1 MDFGLPVQPANHHL
15 SCVSNPAVPE
25 RLSAALADRY
35 RIDRELGAGG
45 MATVYL
51 ADDLKHRRKVAIKV
65 LREDLSMSVGASR
78 FLREIEIAA
87 QLQHPNILPLLDS
100 GEAAGRLFYVMPY
113 VEGQSLRQRLA
124 REHELPVGEVVRLL
138 IEVVD
143 ALSYAHERGVVHRD
157 IKPDNVMLT
166 GRHAVVADFG
176 VARAVSQA
184 TGGNDGLTSMGVAL
198 GTPAYMAPEQATA
211 DPNVDQRA
219 DIYAIGIVAYELLA
233 GRPPFAAPSPQQVL
247 AAQVTTAPEPI
258 SRHRPGVP
266 AALEQLVMRCLEK
279 LPADRFQTAGE
290 LLAAL
295 EPLGTPSGG
304 LAPTSARLPAA
315 ARRTVRPRLVMAVA
329 IAVVLAIGA
338 LAWQMLSAPDEV
350 ALGRSTAVTTESG
363 LEIVPAISPDGRF
376 VAYAA
381 GNSAKV
387 RVFVRPVEGGRAI
400 PLSEDSTGFQYKP
413 RWSPDGRQL
422 LFLDF
427 NLAVWLAPAFGESG
441 TARVIAPTRGL
452 GYESA
457 DWSPSGTEI
466 AVVHSDTLS
475 VITIEGGASRIVAVV
490 KDLNSCAW
498 SPDSR
503 WFACVRGNSQ
513 YILLGLQFGNLS
525 PSAVVL
531 VPAGGG
537 TPIEITDAASLNHSP
552 AWAGDARRIYFVSN
566 RDGPRDIYEQSI
578 DRNGQP
584 RGSASRVST
593 GLEVQS
599 FSLTPDGTRVA
610 YSVYRA
616 TANIWSVPFPRSGPT
631 TNADATPVTSGNQ
644 IIETLRMSRDR
655 KWLVYDSNIRG
666 NSDIWRMPV
675 TGGQPEQ
682 LTSEP
687 FDEFS
692 GDLSP
697 DNSSIAY
704 HSFRTPGL
712 RQVEV
717 KPLNGGPIERVTR
730 DDIQHS
736 NAVWSPDGQSL
747 VFFEPLPPF
756 RTSVSRRTGPGAWSP
771 ARTLVHGA
779 GPRWMPDGKTI
790 AYGGLEQV
798 KGQLVLT
805 LKAMPADSGPSRM
818 VVPWAPERGFAV
830 GAEFSADGRHTFI
843 KSLDPQ
849 GRASIWSIPLAG
861 GEPRLL
867 VSFPDPSR
875 PSYRPSFTTDEKRF
889 FFPVEDRQSD
899 IHVAEVVKK

>member
-1 MDFGLPVQPANHHL
+1 MN
-15 SCVSNPAVPE
+15 E

-35 RIDRELGAGG
+35 RVERELGAGG

-65 LREDLSMSVGASR
+65 LREDLSLSVGGAR

-113 VEGQSLRQRLA
+113 VEGQSLRQRLT
-124 REHELPVGEVVRLL
+124 REHELPVGEVIRLL

-143 ALSYAHERGVVHRD
+143 ALSYAHQRGVVHRD

-184 TGGNDGLTSMGVAL
+184 TGGEGLTSMGVAL

-219 DIYAIGIVAYELLA
+219 DIYAIGVVAYELLA
-233 GRPPFAAPSPQQVL
+233 GKAPFAGTSPQQVL
-247 AAQVTTAPEPI
+247 AAHVTTAPEPI

-266 AALEQLVMRCLEK
+266 APLEHLVMRCLEK
-279 LPADRFQTAGE
+279 LPADRFQTANE

-295 EPLGTPSGG
+295 EPMATPSGG
-304 LAPTSARLPAA
+304 TAPTSARLPAA
-315 ARRTVRPRLVMAVA
+315 ARRTVRPRVA
-329 IAVVLAIGA
+329 IAAAIALVLAFGA
-338 LAWQMLSAPDEV
+338 LAWRVLSGPAEV
-350 ALGRSTAVTTESG
+350 ALGRSTAVTTETG

-376 VAYAA
+376 VAYSA
-381 GNSAKV
+381 GNSSSL

-400 PLSEDSTGFQYKP
+400 ALSDDSTGFQYRP
-413 RWSPDGRQL
+413 RWSPDGRHL
-422 LFLDF
+422 LFLDA

-441 TARVIAPTRGL
+441 TARVLAPARGL
-452 GYESA
+452 GFGSA
-457 DWSPSGTEI
+457 DWSPTGSEV

-475 VITIEGGASRIVAVV
+475 IVAVEDGRSRVVAVV
-490 KDLNSCAW
+490 KDLNSCVW

-513 YILLGLQFGNLS
+513 YVLPGVQFGNLS

-531 VPAGGG
+531 LPASGGP
-537 TPIEITDAASLNHSP
+537 PIEITDAVSLNHSP
-552 AWAGDARRIYFVSN
+552 AWAGDARRLYFVSN
-566 RDGPRDIYEQSI
+566 RDGPRDIYVQDL
-578 DRNGQP
+578 DRNGRP
-584 RGSASRVST
+584 RGSALRVST

-599 FSLTPDGTRVA
+599 LSLTPDGARVA

-616 TANIWSVPFPRSGPT
+616 TANIWSVPFPRSGPIT
-631 TNADATPVTSGNQ
+631 AAEATPVTSGNQ
-644 IIETLRMSRDR
+644 IIEVVRISRDG

-666 NSDIWRMPV
+666 NSDIWRMPI

-687 FDEFS
+687 FDEFA

-697 DNSSIAY
+697 DNSSLAY

-712 RQVEV
+712 RQIEV
-717 KPLNGGPIERVTR
+717 KPLGGGPIERVTR
-730 DDIQHS
+730 NNVQES
-736 NAVWSPDGQSL
+736 NAIWSPDGQSL
-747 VFFEPLPPF
+747 VFFETVPPYKV
-756 RTSVSRRTGPGAWSP
+756 SVVHRSGPHTWSP
-771 ARTLVHGA
+771 PRTLTHGV
-779 GPRWMPDGKTI
+779 GPRWMRDGKSITF
-790 AYGGLEQV
+790 GGIEQID
-798 KGQLVLT
+798 GQVVIT
-805 LKAMPADSGPSRM
+805 LRAMPADSGPSR
-818 VVPWAPERGFAV
+818 VVGRWPPNRGFAV
-830 GAEFSADGRHTFI
+830 GAEFSADGRNAFI
-843 KSLDPQ
+843 KVQDPQ
-849 GRASIWSIPLAG
+849 GHASIWSLLIAG
-861 GEPRLL
+861 GDPRLL
-867 VSFPDPSR
+867 VSFPDASR
-875 PSYRPSFTTDEKRF
+875 PSYRPAFATDEKRI

-899 IHVAEVVKK
+899 IHAAEVVKK

>member
-1 MDFGLPVQPANHHL
+1 M
-15 SCVSNPAVPE
+15 SE

-65 LREDLSMSVGASR
+65 LREDLSMSVGAAR

-113 VEGQSLRQRLA
+113 VEGQSLRQRLT
-124 REHELPVGEVVRLL
+124 REHELPVGEAVRLL

-143 ALSYAHERGVVHRD
+143 ALSYAHQRGVVHRD

-184 TGGNDGLTSMGVAL
+184 TGGDGLTSMGVAL

-219 DIYAIGIVAYELLA
+219 DIYAIGVVAYELLA
-233 GRPPFAAPSPQQVL
+233 GKPPFSGASPQQIL
-247 AAQVTTAPEPI
+247 AAHVTTAAEPV

-279 LPADRFQTAGE
+279 RPADRFQTADE

-295 EPLGTPSGG
+295 EPMATPSGG

-315 ARRTVRPRLVMAVA
+315 ARRTVRPQLAIAVA
-329 IAVVLAIGA
+329 IGVVLAVGA
-338 LAWQMLSAPDEV
+338 LAWRMRATPEEF
-350 ALGRSTAVTTESG
+350 ALGRSTPVTTESG

-381 GNSAKV
+381 GNSATM

-400 PLSEDSTGFQYKP
+400 PLSDDSTGFQYKP

-422 LFLDF
+422 LFLDASF
-427 NLAVWLAPAFGESG
+427 GVRLAPAFGATG
-441 TARVIAPTRGL
+441 TTRVVVPTRGL
-452 GYESA
+452 GYGSA

-475 VITIEGGASRIVAVV
+475 IAVVEGGASRVVAVV
-490 KDLNSCAW
+490 KDLNSCVW

-513 YILLGLQFGNLS
+513 YILPGLQFGNLS

-531 VPAGGG
+531 VPAAGG
-537 TPIEITDAASLNHSP
+537 TPIEITDATSLNHSP
-552 AWAGDARRIYFVSN
+552 AWAGDARRLYFVSN
-566 RDGPRDIYEQSI
+566 RDGPRDIYSQDI
-578 DRNGQP
+578 DRNGRP

-599 FSLTPDGTRVA
+599 FSLTPDGARVA

-616 TANIWSVPFPRSGPT
+616 TANIWSVPFPRSGPIT
-631 TNADATPVTSGNQ
+631 AADATPVTSGNQ
-644 IIETLRMSRDR
+644 IIEVVRMSRDR

-687 FDEFS
+687 FDEFA

-697 DNSSIAY
+697 DNSSVAY

-712 RQVEV
+712 RQIEV
-717 KPLNGGPIERVTR
+717 KPLNGGPVERVTR
-730 DDIQHS
+730 DDNQHS
-736 NAVWSPDGQSL
+736 NAIWSPDGQSL
-747 VFFEPLPPF
+747 VFFETVPPF
-756 RTSVSRRTGPGAWSP
+756 RTSVSRHTGPGAWSP
-771 ARTLVHGA
+771 ARTLINGA
-779 GPRWMPDGKTI
+779 GPRWMPDGKSI
-790 AYGGLEQV
+790 AYGGVEVVNGQV
-798 KGQLVLT
+798 VII
-805 LKAMPADSGPSRM
+805 LKAIPADSGPSR
-818 VVPWAPERGFAV
+818 VLLPWSPERGFAV
-830 GAEFSADGRHTFI
+830 GAEFSADGRHAFM

-875 PSYRPSFTTDEKRF
+875 PSYRPSFTTDEKRI

>member
-1 MDFGLPVQPANHHL
+1 M
-15 SCVSNPAVPE
+15 SNTALPE
-25 RLSAALADRY
+25 RLSDALADRY
-35 RIDRELGAGG
+35 RIERELGAGG

-65 LREDLSMSVGASR
+65 LREDLSMSVGATR

-113 VEGQSLRQRLA
+113 VEGQSLRQRLT
-124 REHELPVGEVVRLL
+124 REHELPVGDVVRLL

-143 ALSYAHERGVVHRD
+143 ALSYAHQRGVVHRD

-176 VARAVSQA
+176 VARAVTQA
-184 TGGNDGLTSMGVAL
+184 TGSDGLTSMGVAL

-219 DIYAIGIVAYELLA
+219 DIYALGIVAYELLA
-233 GRPPFAAPSPQQVL
+233 GRPPFAAASPQQVL

-258 SRHRPGVP
+258 SRHRPGIP
-266 AALEQLVMRCLEK
+266 AALEHLVMRCLEK
-279 LPADRFQTAGE
+279 LPADRFQTADE

-295 EPLGTPSGG
+295 EPLATPSGG

-315 ARRTVRPRLVMAVA
+315 ASRRVRSRVA
-329 IAVVLAIGA
+329 IATGIVLVVALGA
-338 LAWQMLSAPDEV
+338 LAWSVLSAPGEV

-381 GNSAKV
+381 GNSANV

-400 PLSEDSTGFQYKP
+400 PLSDDSTGFQYKP
-413 RWSPDGRQL
+413 RWSPDGRHL

-427 NLAVWLAPAFGESG
+427 NLAVWLAPAFGETG
-441 TARVIAPTRGL
+441 TARVIAPARGL
-452 GYESA
+452 GYGSA

-475 VITIEGGASRIVAVV
+475 VIAIEGGPSRVVSVV
-490 KDLNSCAW
+490 KDLNSCVW

-513 YILLGLQFGNLS
+513 YVLLGLQFGNLS

-531 VPAGGG
+531 VPAAGG

-552 AWAGDARRIYFVSN
+552 AWAGDARRLYFVSN
-566 RDGPRDIYEQSI
+566 RDGPRDIYAQAL

-599 FSLTPDGTRVA
+599 FSLTPDGSRVA

-616 TANIWSVPFPRSGPT
+616 TANIWSVPFPRSGSIT
-631 TNADATPVTSGNQ
+631 SADATPVTSGNQ
-644 IIETLRMSRDR
+644 IIEVVRMSRDR

-687 FDEFS
+687 FDEFG

-697 DNSSIAY
+697 DNSSLAY

-717 KPLNGGPIERVTR
+717 KPLNGGPVERVTR
-730 DDIQHS
+730 DDIQQS

-747 VFFEPLPPF
+747 TFFETVPPY
-756 RTSVSRRTGPGAWSP
+756 RVSVSRRVGPGAWSP
-771 ARTLVHGA
+771 ARTLVNGA
-779 GPRWMPDGKTI
+779 GARWMPDGKSI
-790 AYGGLEQV
+790 SYGGIELV
-798 KGQLVLT
+798 NGQMVIH
-805 LKAMPADSGPSRM
+805 LKAIPVDSGPTR
-818 VVPWAPERGFAV
+818 VLVPWSTARGFAV
-830 GAEFSADGRHTFI
+830 GAEFSADGRHAFM

-849 GRASIWSIPLAG
+849 GRAFIWSVPLAG

-867 VSFPDPSR
+867 VSFSDPSR
-875 PSYRPSFTTDEKRF
+875 PSYRPAFTTDEKRI

-899 IHVAEVVKK
+899 IHIAEVVKK